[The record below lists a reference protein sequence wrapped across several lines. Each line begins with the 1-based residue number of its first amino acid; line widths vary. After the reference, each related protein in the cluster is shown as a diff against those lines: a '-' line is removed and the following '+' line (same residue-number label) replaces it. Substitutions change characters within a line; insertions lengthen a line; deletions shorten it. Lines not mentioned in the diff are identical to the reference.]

1 MSRQARFS
9 EMKWFW
15 MSLFILVM
23 TNTTVAQ
30 DVEARLAQK
39 PDFTPTA
46 NTVREQLVEV
56 AQHYKIPM
64 GIEWVVQPRPEP
76 APAVSVEEPTVRA
89 QLNSI
94 LQSTPNYSLVVKDG
108 IVSVSTKR
116 YAADSNN
123 FLNLNVGEFN
133 MSKANVFDAEAEL
146 RSRIHTTLHPERYL
160 GGSNGGYGYGVP
172 REDGL
177 DLTNVSF
184 SGKDLTVR
192 DILDRIVKSNGNTL
206 WLVNLVPSRIM
217 RHEPFFSQFDSEEET
232 DFFWKIIS
240 FSP

>member
-1 MSRQARFS
+1 MSKQARFS
-9 EMKWFW
+9 EMIWFW
-15 MSLFILVM
+15 MFLFILVM

-46 NTVREQLVEV
+46 NTVRDQLVEI
-56 AQHYKIPM
+56 AQYYKIPM
-64 GIEWVVQPRPEP
+64 GIEWVDQPRPEP
-76 APAVSVEEPTVRA
+76 APSISVEEPTVRA
-89 QLNSI
+89 QLNSL

-108 IVSVSTKR
+108 IVSVSTKH
-116 YAADSNN
+116 YDADSNN
-123 FLNLNVGEFN
+123 FLNLNVGDFN
-133 MSKANVFDAEAEL
+133 ISKANVFDAEAKL
-146 RSRIHTTLHPERYL
+146 RSRIRTTLHPERYL

-177 DLTNVSF
+177 DLKNVSF

-206 WLVNLVPSRIM
+206 WLVNIVPSRIM
-217 RHEPFFSQFDSEEET
+217 KNEPFFSQFDSQEET

-240 FSP
+240 FSR